1 MKRILFIGNS
11 FTYFNNMPFILQ
23 QLAAAAGTEVYTR
36 MVAYGGA
43 RLSEYL
49 EPEFRGHAD
58 AEAALAAA
66 DWDAVVL
73 QEQSFTPYKDPAAFT
88 ASVQKWTEKIHGA
101 CTHVRIFLYQT
112 WSYRENSA
120 VLQETITDTGYTGFY
135 EGLKAGY
142 EAAASAT
149 GAAVV
154 PVGTAFY
161 RISRELPDVDLFA
174 PDDYHPSP
182 QGSLAAAM
190 TFYRF
195 MVRALIPEAA
205 ADIPVIAVHSQPQAV
220 DVTKEEA
227 GRIAA
232 LIEDL

>member
-23 QLAAAAGTEVYTR
+23 QLAAAAGTEIYTR

-43 RLSEYL
+43 RLVQYL
-49 EPEFRGHAD
+49 DPAYPGCPD
-58 AEAALAAA
+58 AEAALTAA

-73 QEQSFTPYKDPAAFT
+73 QEQSYTPYKDPAAFI
-88 ASVQKWTEKIHGA
+88 ASVQKWTMKIHRA
-101 CTHVRIFLYQT
+101 CTNARIFLYQT
-112 WSYRENSA
+112 WSYREDSA
-120 VLQETITDTGYTGFY
+120 VLQETITDTDYTGFY
-135 EGLKAGY
+135 EGLRIGY
-142 EAAASAT
+142 EAAARET

-161 RISRELPDVDLFA
+161 RISRELPDVNLFA

-195 MVRALIPEAA
+195 MIRALIPEAA
-205 ADIPVIAVHSQPQAV
+205 AGIPVIVVHSQPQA
-220 DVTKEEA
+220 DDITKEEA

-232 LIEDL
+232 LIESL